1 MKKYSFTISKK
12 LFLTFSL
19 NILILLMVSGLVIF
33 YFSELSVNFNYN
45 SDLLNYKITLDE
57 IRMEE
62 AKLKGQTQ
70 SFYLNATDETI
81 KAGVKKITNSTALIK
96 KNIRAL
102 ISGRNNAINELKVY
116 SQYRYTFSNKITDKL
131 KDLNPSIDIIK
142 GKFTEIGFIY
152 DFEIDKYL
160 NDDAESFGQNYVS
173 DINSDLLLINQE
185 LEDINKNVKIIAA
198 NSINKI
204 STLSN
209 AKKNISNLLKSF
221 DDLKDLRKRIIFKI
235 RSKRGLDPSSAEYM
249 EFEKII
255 TGGSCMAD
263 GERGWF
269 TDISET
275 NCIPQTGT
283 GISRL
288 DQQDYDDT
296 GSIRY
301 LNKNLFYNMHLLT
314 ATMDGILSSEPN
326 YNIDH
331 EFNMSV
337 DYLCAQPERISIVL
351 RDRAIDML
359 CGKIV
364 QVNKSELHNITELQR
379 VYLNEILEE
388 YSFYFN
394 DLEKLI
400 KEADNK
406 DMENV
411 LYTFDG
417 HFKETHKSINDI
429 GKVKVESQI
438 YADKFSENNLIISKT
453 LADINAL
460 INHDLDKVNQIVKNN
475 AGNFITIVLV
485 ISLVGLLI
493 ILFIGIIITRLIT
506 RPVNELVVTSMD
518 IAQGQSDLTKRIEV
532 KGKDE
537 LSDLSSWFNM
547 FLARLNNLVID
558 IKTHALNMAVSSKE
572 IADGNQDLSSRTTQ
586 QSASIEETA
595 TSMEEIN
602 SIVQNS
608 AEDAKNANEITQKAQ
623 QTVVDS
629 RTQLLDTVNESIE
642 INQEMLQD
650 LQNTNKSVVKAMEEI
665 MESSRKIEGI
675 ITLMNDIAFQTNL
688 LALNASVEAARA
700 GEHGKGF
707 AVVASEVR
715 KLAHRSAKAS
725 KEIGELIQ
733 TSLEF
738 INSGQNLV
746 KEGEQVMDE
755 MEAKIE
761 TMLNKLKSESDSN
774 LDEIL
779 KSVKEVSEMM
789 ENIKVASQ
797 EQAEGV
803 AQINKT
809 ISDMDRITQEN
820 SALVEQN
827 SAASQHMAQEAAH
840 LQSLI
845 NEFKVDEDQSRV
857 IENSSEKFE
866 KDKLKLRHG
875 KVEQIP
881 EYTEIDNKQDPPEEL
896 GDKTLPDFK

>member
-1 MKKYSFTISKK
+1 MKNYSFTISKK
-12 LFLTFSL
+12 LFFTFSL

-81 KAGVKKITNSTALIK
+81 KAGVKNITNSTALIK
-96 KNIRAL
+96 KNIRTL
-102 ISGRNNAINELKVY
+102 ISERNNAINELKVY
-116 SQYRYTFSNKITDKL
+116 SQYRYTFSNKVTDKV
-131 KDLNPSIDIIK
+131 KDLNPSIDIIE

-152 DFEIDKYL
+152 DFEIEKYL
-160 NDDAESFGQNYVS
+160 NVDAESFGQNYVS

-235 RSKRGLDPSSAEYM
+235 RSKRGLDPSSVEYM

-275 NCIPQTGT
+275 TCIPQTGT

-314 ATMDGILSSEPN
+314 TTMDGILSSEPN
-326 YNIDH
+326 YNIDQ
-331 EFNMSV
+331 EFNISV
-337 DYLCAQPERISIVL
+337 DYLCAQPKLISIVL
-351 RDRAIDML
+351 QDRVLDML

-364 QVNKSELHNITELQR
+364 QVNKSELPKNTELPT
-379 VYLNEILEE
+379 VLLIDLLEE
-388 YSFYFN
+388 YAFNFN
-394 DLEKLI
+394 DLERLI

-411 LYTFDG
+411 LYAFDS
-417 HFKETHKSINDI
+417 HFKQTFKSINDV
-429 GKVKVESQI
+429 GKQIIESQV
-438 YADKFSENNLIISKT
+438 YADRFSENSLIIAKT
-453 LADINAL
+453 LADINTL
-460 INHDLDKVNQIVKNN
+460 INHDLDEVNQSVKNN
-475 AGNFITIVLV
+475 AGNFITIVLI
-485 ISLVGLLI
+485 ISLIGLLI
-493 ILFIGIIITRLIT
+493 ILFFGIIISRLIT

-518 IAQGQSDLTKRIEV
+518 IAQGESDLTKRIEV

-537 LSDLSSWFNM
+537 LSELSSWFNM
-547 FLARLNNLVID
+547 FLERLNNLVID

-572 IADGNQDLSSRTTQ
+572 IASGNQDLSSRTTQ
-586 QSASIEETA
+586 HSTSLEETA

-629 RTQLLDTVNESIE
+629 RTQLLDTVNDSIE
-642 INQEMLQD
+642 MNQEMLQN
-650 LQNTNKSVVKAMEEI
+650 LQTTNKSVVEAMEEI
-665 MESSRKIEGI
+665 MESSKKIEGI

-733 TSLEF
+733 TSLER
-738 INSGQNLV
+738 INSGRNLV
-746 KEGEQVMDE
+746 KDGEQGMDDMRTK
-755 MEAKIE
+755 MEI
-761 TMLNKLKSESDSN
+761 MLNNLKSESDSN
-774 LDEIL
+774 LNGIL
-779 KSVKEVSEMM
+779 QSVKEVSEVM
-789 ENIKVASQ
+789 ENIKVASE

-803 AQINKT
+803 DQINRT
-809 ISDMDRITQEN
+809 IADMDRITQEN
-820 SALVEQN
+820 SALVEEN
-827 SAASQHMAQEAAH
+827 TTGSQHMAQEAEK
-840 LQSLI
+840 LQELL
-845 NEFKVDEDQSRV
+845 NTFKVE
-857 IENSSEKFE
+857 ENDSKTIDSTTENN
-866 KDKLKLRHG
+866 DNLKLEHSKYEQLPEKTETEKPDSQSES
-875 KVEQIP
+875 KVNQNLVPFE
-881 EYTEIDNKQDPPEEL
+881 
-896 GDKTLPDFK
+896 

>member
-1 MKKYSFTISKK
+1 MKNFSFTISKK
-12 LFLTFSL
+12 LFFTFSL

-33 YFSELSVNFNYN
+33 YFSELSVKFNYN
-45 SDLLNYKITLDE
+45 SDLLNYKIILDE

-70 SFYLNATDETI
+70 SFYLNASDESI

-96 KNIRAL
+96 KNILAL
-102 ISGRNNAINELKVY
+102 ISERNNAINELKVY

-142 GKFTEIGFIY
+142 GKFTESGFIY
-152 DFEIDKYL
+152 DFEIDKFL
-160 NDDAESFGQNYVS
+160 NEDTESFDQNYVS

-185 LEDINKNVKIIAA
+185 LEDLNKNVKIIAA

-235 RSKRGLDPSSAEYM
+235 RSKRGLDPSSEEYM
-249 EFEKII
+249 EFEKKI
-255 TGGSCMAD
+255 TGGACMAN

-269 TDISET
+269 TNISEAR
-275 NCIPQTGT
+275 CIPQTGT

-288 DQQDYDDT
+288 DQEDYDDT

-301 LNKNLFYNMHLLT
+301 LNNNLFYNMHLLT
-314 ATMDGILSSEPN
+314 TTMDGILSSEPN
-326 YNIDH
+326 YNIDQK
-331 EFNMSV
+331 FNISV
-337 DYLCAQPERISIVL
+337 DYLCAQSERITIVL

-364 QVNKSELHNITELQR
+364 QVNKSELSNNTELQR
-379 VYLNEILEE
+379 VYINEILEE

-406 DMENV
+406 DMEKV

-417 HFKETHKSINDI
+417 HFRETHKSINDI
-429 GKVKVESQI
+429 GKVIVESQI
-438 YADKFSENNLIISKT
+438 YADRFSENNLIISKT
-453 LADINAL
+453 LDDINAL

-586 QSASIEETA
+586 QSTSIEETA

-608 AEDAKNANEITQKAQ
+608 AEEAKNANEITQKAQ

-629 RTQLLDTVNESIE
+629 RTQLLDTVNDSIE
-642 INQEMLQD
+642 INQKMLQD

-665 MESSRKIEGI
+665 MESSKKIEGI

-746 KEGEQVMDE
+746 KEGEQGMDE
-755 MEAKIE
+755 MESKIE

-827 SAASQHMAQEAAH
+827 SAASQHMAQEAAQ
-840 LQSLI
+840 LQALI
-845 NEFKVDEDQSRV
+845 DEFKVDEDQSSA
-857 IENSSEKFE
+857 IENSTEKIE
-866 KDKLKLRHG
+866 KDKLELRHG

-881 EYTEIDNKQDPPEEL
+881 EYTEIDDMQDPPEGL
-896 GDKTLPDFK
+896 GNKTLPDFK

>member
-1 MKKYSFTISKK
+1 MKNFSFTISKK
-12 LFLTFSL
+12 LFFTFSL

-33 YFSELSVNFNYN
+33 YFSELSVKFNYN

-81 KAGVKKITNSTALIK
+81 KAGVKNITNSTTLIK
-96 KNIRAL
+96 NNILAL
-102 ISGRNNAINELKVY
+102 ISERNNAINELKVY
-116 SQYRYTFSNKITDKL
+116 SQYRYTFSNKIIDKL

-152 DFEIDKYL
+152 DFEIDKFL
-160 NDDAESFGQNYVS
+160 NEDTESFGQNYVS
-173 DINSDLLLINQE
+173 DINADLLLINQE
-185 LEDINKNVKIIAA
+185 LEDLNKNVKIIAS

-209 AKKNISNLLKSF
+209 ANKNISNLLKSF

-235 RSKRGLDPSSAEYM
+235 RSKRGLDPSSNEYNEFLKKIRGGACM
-249 EFEKII
+249 E
-255 TGGSCMAD
+255 D
-263 GERGWF
+263 GDRGWF
-269 TDISET
+269 ADISLTACLDE
-275 NCIPQTGT
+275 IAPKQRQKYLEGST
-283 GISRL
+283 GIYGKEA
-288 DQQDYDDT
+288 YDPNQTYASEEIIFLKD
-296 GSIRY
+296 
-301 LNKNLFYNMHLLT
+301 NLFYNMYLLT
-314 ATMDGILSSEPN
+314 TKFYEIISTEAN
-326 YNIDH
+326 YNFDKNSNLLVQFLSQ
-331 EFNMSV
+331 FNNNEMPINV
-337 DYLCAQPERISIVL
+337 NLYEMIKDY
-351 RDRAIDML
+351 
-359 CGKIV
+359 K
-364 QVNKSELHNITELQR
+364 K
-379 VYLNEILEE
+379 Y
-388 YSFYFN
+388 YK
-394 DLEKLI
+394 DLETII
-400 KEADNK
+400 KETEND
-406 DMENV
+406 DIENV
-411 LYTFDG
+411 LYTFDE
-417 HFKETHKSINDI
+417 HFNETHKSINDI
-429 GKVKVESQI
+429 GKVIVESQI
-438 YADKFSENNLIISKT
+438 YADRFSENNLIISKT
-453 LADINAL
+453 LDDINAL

-493 ILFIGIIITRLIT
+493 ILFIGIIISRLIT

-537 LSDLSSWFNM
+537 LSELSSWFNM

-558 IKTHALNMAVSSKE
+558 IKTHTLNMAFSSKE
-572 IADGNQDLSSRTTQ
+572 IAAGNQDLSSRTTQ
-586 QSASIEETA
+586 QSASLEETA

-629 RTQLLDTVNESIE
+629 RTQLLDTVNDSIE

-665 MESSRKIEGI
+665 MESSKKIEGI

-746 KEGEQVMDE
+746 KEGEQGMDE
-755 MEAKIE
+755 MESKIE

-827 SAASQHMAQEAAH
+827 SAASQHMAQEAAQ
-840 LQSLI
+840 LQALI
-845 NEFKVDEDQSRV
+845 DEFKVDEDQSSA
-857 IENSSEKFE
+857 IENSTEKIE
-866 KDKLKLRHG
+866 KDKLELRHG

-881 EYTEIDNKQDPPEEL
+881 EYTEIDDMQDPPEGL
-896 GDKTLPDFK
+896 GNKTLPDFK

>member
-1 MKKYSFTISKK
+1 MKNFSFTISKK
-12 LFLTFSL
+12 LFFTFSL

-33 YFSELSVNFNYN
+33 YFSELSVKFNYN

-102 ISGRNNAINELKVY
+102 ISERNNAINELKVY

-152 DFEIDKYL
+152 DFEIDKFL
-160 NDDAESFGQNYVS
+160 NEDTESFDQNYVS

-185 LEDINKNVKIIAA
+185 LEDLNKNVKIIAA

-209 AKKNISNLLKSF
+209 ANKNISNLLKSF
-221 DDLKDLRKRIIFKI
+221 DDLKGLRKRIIFKI
-235 RSKRGLDPSSAEYM
+235 RSKRGLDPSSNEYNEFLKKIRGGACM
-249 EFEKII
+249 E
-255 TGGSCMAD
+255 D
-263 GERGWF
+263 GDRGWF
-269 TDISET
+269 ADISLTACLDE
-275 NCIPQTGT
+275 IAPKQRQKYLEGST
-283 GISRL
+283 GIYGKEA
-288 DQQDYDDT
+288 YDPNQTYASEEIIFLKD
-296 GSIRY
+296 
-301 LNKNLFYNMHLLT
+301 NLFYNMYLLT
-314 ATMDGILSSEPN
+314 TKFYEIISTEAN
-326 YNIDH
+326 
-331 EFNMSV
+331 FNFDKNSNLLVQFISQFNNNEMPINV
-337 DYLCAQPERISIVL
+337 NLYEMIKDY
-351 RDRAIDML
+351 
-359 CGKIV
+359 K
-364 QVNKSELHNITELQR
+364 K
-379 VYLNEILEE
+379 Y
-388 YSFYFN
+388 YK
-394 DLEKLI
+394 DLEKII
-400 KEADNK
+400 KETEND
-406 DMENV
+406 DIENV

-417 HFKETHKSINDI
+417 HFNETHKSINDI
-429 GKVKVESQI
+429 GKVIVVSQI
-438 YADKFSENNLIISKT
+438 YADRFSENNLIISKT
-453 LADINAL
+453 LDDINAL

-485 ISLVGLLI
+485 ISFVGLLI
-493 ILFIGIIITRLIT
+493 ILFIGIIISRLIT

-537 LSDLSSWFNM
+537 LSELSSWFNM

-572 IADGNQDLSSRTTQ
+572 IAAGNQDLSSRTTQ
-586 QSASIEETA
+586 QSASLEETA

-629 RTQLLDTVNESIE
+629 RTQLLDTVNDSIE

-650 LQNTNKSVVKAMEEI
+650 LQNTNKSVVKAMEQI
-665 MESSRKIEGI
+665 MESSKKIEGI

-746 KEGEQVMDE
+746 KEGEQGMDE
-755 MEAKIE
+755 MESKIE

-827 SAASQHMAQEAAH
+827 SAASQHMAQEAAQ
-840 LQSLI
+840 LQALI
-845 NEFKVDEDQSRV
+845 DEFKVDEDQSSA
-857 IENSSEKFE
+857 IENSTEKIE

-881 EYTEIDNKQDPPEEL
+881 EYTEIDDMQDPPEGLEN
-896 GDKTLPDFK
+896 KTLPDFK